1 MVLCVFFSACRGHT
15 SYVNCAVYTK
25 DSSNT
30 ILTGSSDGTIK
41 LWDLRSTECLLTTRY
56 AEQCR
61 IRPFYATCSPRQTI
75 IVFSSY
81 YI

>member
-1 MVLCVFFSACRGHT
+1 MSMFYYTECDYSRVLFTRGHT

-41 LWDLRSTECLLTTRY
+41 LWDLRSTECLLTTR
-56 AEQCR
+56 
-61 IRPFYATCSPRQTI
+61 
-75 IVFSSY
+75 
-81 YI
+81 